1 MVDVATRPDIENFRK
16 CHYLRNSA
24 SRNHSLPLTDTFTAA
39 ARPLKIAL
47 VIPTMDRGG
56 AEKQIVLLAIGL
68 ARAGHDVR
76 VVLLTRDG
84 PRSESL
90 REAGIEVVLIGK
102 KFKLDPTAL
111 VRLTKWLGSWQ
122 PDVVHTWLF
131 AANSFGRVAAHRAG
145 VPVIIASE
153 RCVDP
158 WKQGWHFF
166 IDRRL
171 QSWTDAITTNSV
183 GVRDFYADHGI
194 SPDKFVII
202 PNGIAPVSANTSL
215 TTIDRAAARQ
225 RLEVPEDRKLI
236 VAVGR
241 LWPQKR
247 IRDLIW
253 AAELL
258 GTLRQDTT
266 LVIIGDGPQRD
277 EMLRHRDAVSQPDH
291 VRFAGN
297 RDDVPQLLPHAD
309 AFWIASEYEGQ
320 SNAVIEAMQAG
331 VPVIASNIAG
341 NRDLV
346 IDGETGCL
354 FELGDTGKL
363 AEKTHELLNNTELAT
378 RISIAAKSRIETEFT
393 IDSMIDAHVALYRR
407 LHHSRAR
414 P

>member
-1 MVDVATRPDIENFRK
+1 MPV
-16 CHYLRNSA
+16 S
-24 SRNHSLPLTDTFTAA
+24 DTSIAA

-56 AEKQIVLLAIGL
+56 AEKQVVLLAIGL
-68 ARAGHDVR
+68 AQAGHDVR

-90 REAGIEVVLIGK
+90 RQAGIDVVLIGK
-102 KFKLDPTAL
+102 KFKVDPTAL
-111 VRLTKWLGSWQ
+111 IRLTKWFGRWQ

-131 AANSFGRVAAHRAG
+131 AANSFGRVAAKRAG

-158 WKQGWHFF
+158 WKQGWHLA
-166 IDRRL
+166 IDRGL
-171 QSWTDAITTNSV
+171 QKWTDAITTNSE
-183 GVRDFYADHGI
+183 GVRDFYVDHGF
-194 SPDKFVII
+194 SPDKFVVI
-202 PNGIAPVSANTSL
+202 PNGIEPAAASELATG
-215 TTIDRAAARQ
+215 IDRGTAFAR
-225 RLEVPEDRKLI
+225 LGVAEDRKLI
-236 VAVGR
+236 LAVGR

-258 GTLRQDTT
+258 GTLRADTT

-277 EMLRHRDAVSQPDH
+277 EMLRHRDAISQVDH

-297 RDDVPQLLPHAD
+297 RDDVAAILPHAN

-331 VPVIASNIAG
+331 VPVVASNIAG

-363 AEKTHELLNNTELAT
+363 AEYTHEFFNNPQWAAQLAT
-378 RISIAAKSRIETEFT
+378 AAHTRIANEFT
-393 IDSMIDAHVALYRR
+393 VEAMVGAHLALYQR
-407 LHHSRAR
+407 LAAS
-414 P
+414 

>member
-1 MVDVATRPDIENFRK
+1 M
-16 CHYLRNSA
+16 
-24 SRNHSLPLTDTFTAA
+24 PLTDSSNAA
-39 ARPLKIAL
+39 AGPLKISL

-56 AEKQIVLLAIGL
+56 AEKQVVLLAIGL
-68 ARAGHDVR
+68 ARSGHDVR

-84 PRSESL
+84 PLSESL

-102 KFKLDPTAL
+102 RFKLDPSAL
-111 VRLTKWLGSWQ
+111 VRLTTWFRSWQ

-171 QSWTDAITTNSV
+171 QSWTSAITTNSA
-183 GVRDFYADHGI
+183 GVRDFYVDHGI
-194 SPDKFVII
+194 SPEKFEII
-202 PNGIAPVSANTSL
+202 PNGIAPVASSALNL
-215 TTIDRAAARQ
+215 TDRATARQ
-225 RLEVPEDRKLI
+225 RLEIAEDRKLI
-236 VAVGR
+236 LAVGR

-277 EMLRHRDAVSQPDH
+277 EMLRHRDAVSRLDH

-297 RDDVPQLLPHAD
+297 RDDVLQLLPHAD

-341 NRDLV
+341 NSDLV

-354 FELGDTGKL
+354 FEVGDTGKL
-363 AEKTHELLNNTELAT
+363 AEKTHELLNNPELAT
-378 RISIAAKSRIETEFT
+378 RLTTAAKSRVATEFA
-393 IDSMIDAHVALYRR
+393 IAAMIDAHVELYQR
-407 LHHSRAR
+407 LKLRTTG
-414 P
+414 